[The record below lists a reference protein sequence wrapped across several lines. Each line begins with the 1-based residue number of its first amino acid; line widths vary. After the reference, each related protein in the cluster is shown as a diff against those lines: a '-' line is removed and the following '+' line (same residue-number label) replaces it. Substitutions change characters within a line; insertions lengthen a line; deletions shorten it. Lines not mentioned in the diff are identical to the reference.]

1 MPKARTKP
9 LRSHNPHEVVNHP
22 PHYFAEDGTEAID
35 VIEAFY
41 SDNYLRGSALKYL
54 LRAGR
59 KADAATDLRKCIF
72 FIEREL
78 EKVTS

>member
-1 MPKARTKP
+1 MPKPKTEA
-9 LRSHNPHEVVNHP
+9 EVVNHP
-22 PHYFAEDGTEAID
+22 PHYFAENGMEAID
-35 VIEAFY
+35 VIEAFF

-59 KADAATDLRKCIF
+59 KADAATATDLRKCIF